1 MSKKFVRVP
10 VSITLEGSVLVELQE
25 GESLETLSTTELEE
39 RALNNFDDND
49 DEFYSV
55 AEETNI
61 GADGKYAWYVD
72 DDDEEGD
79 EEDDFDDDFWNECLE
94 DDEEGEE

>member
-25 GESLETLSTTELEE
+25 GESLETLNTTELET
-39 RALNNFDDND
+39 RALTNFDSND

-61 GADGKYAWYVD
+61 GADGKYAWYI
-72 DDDEEGD
+72 DDEDD